1 MEQAEQ
7 KNTATTIEDEG
18 KNIAV
23 IAYLTFIGLI
33 IAFVMN
39 NDKKLPFAQYHIA
52 QSLGLAVTGI
62 GLGVIGMVPIL
73 GWFISVLGSFL
84 MIYMWVMGL
93 INAVKGREKP
103 IPVLGKQYEKWF
115 GGL

>member
-1 MEQAEQ
+1 MKQTEQE
-7 KNTATTIEDEG
+7 NTATTIEEEG
-18 KNIAV
+18 KKIAV

-52 QSLGLAVTGI
+52 QSLGLVVTGI

-73 GWFISVLGSFL
+73 GWFISIFGSFVVV
-84 MIYMWVMGL
+84 YMWFMGL
-93 INAVKGREKP
+93 LNAINGKEKP
-103 IPVLGKQYEKWF
+103 IPILGRQYEKWF
-115 GGL
+115 ANL